1 MTSQIKRSHWEYAY
15 LLVIAGIALCL
26 DQGSKLWVRATI
38 PAGETWAPLAALSPY
53 ARFVHSGNTGM
64 ALGIARSMNG
74 LFIALSEVACISIL
88 VLYPYL
94 IRRGD
99 SLLMG
104 AGLGLVLGG
113 AVGNLIDRV
122 LLGYVTDIL
131 LLNLLPVVNFADL
144 CIIAGAILVAIG
156 LLKGGARA
164 GSP

>member
-1 MTSQIKRSHWEYAY
+1 MASRTKRSYWEYAY

-74 LFIALSEVACISIL
+74 LFIALSEIACISIL

-99 SLLMG
+99 ALLLG
-104 AGLGLVLGG
+104 AGFGLVLGG
-113 AVGNLIDRV
+113 AAGNLIDRV

-131 LLNLLPVVNFADL
+131 LLNLFPVVNLADL
-144 CIIAGAILVAIG
+144 SILAGAVLIATG
-156 LLKGGARA
+156 LLKGGIRS
-164 GSP
+164 GYS